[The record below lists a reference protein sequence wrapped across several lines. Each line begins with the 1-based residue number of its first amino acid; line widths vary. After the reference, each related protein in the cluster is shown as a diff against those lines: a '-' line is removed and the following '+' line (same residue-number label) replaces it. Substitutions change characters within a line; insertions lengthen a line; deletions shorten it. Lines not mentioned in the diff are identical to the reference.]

1 MGRPR
6 DTAAGGETAAHAGR
20 GWTLEDVAEGLSMT
34 RPRAE
39 DSTST
44 AGDPIVLSAEE
55 LEDVV
60 ARVLMVEHMR
70 RHLDTMTEKE
80 VA

>member
-1 MGRPR
+1 
-6 DTAAGGETAAHAGR
+6 
-20 GWTLEDVAEGLSMT
+20 MT